1 MVILPKGLSWNQTPI
16 HYQKKLPLMKRP
28 WRLDKPVTLMLQI
41 GNGFYFLQ
49 AVNFQNPSKLQEV
62 LVLFDGL

>member
-1 MVILPKGLSWNQTPI
+1 MAILPKGLYGNQKPI
-16 HYQKKLPLMKRP
+16 RYQKKVTLMKRP
-28 WRLDKPVTLMLQI
+28 WRLDKPVTVKLQN